1 MAPITEHEL
10 NEAIREVLKRSV
22 VDPDFRTKAIGNGSA
37 AITEVSG
44 KSLSSGTTITFV
56 SNSDKD
62 EKVVILPDPV
72 TDANLLSDA
81 ELEQIAGGLER
92 DCTATSCAVSG

>member
-1 MAPITEHEL
+1 MAAITEHEL
-10 NEAIREVLKRSV
+10 NEAIREVLKRAV
-22 VDPDFRTKAIGNGSA
+22 VDPDFRTKAISNGSA

-44 KSLSSGTTITFV
+44 KSLPTGTTVTFV

-62 EKVVILPDPV
+62 EKVVVLPDPV

-81 ELEQIAGGLER
+81 ELEQIAGGLAR